1 MAHTYE
7 ELRKMKVD
15 QLRQIAAGLDDPRL
29 QGNTQMNKE
38 HLLPLLCQVLG
49 IEAHAHHV
57 VVGVDKG
64 SIKARIRALKSAR
77 DEAIAAGDGEQL
89 RQVRRRLHH
98 LKRALHKAAV

>member
-15 QLRQIAAGLDDPRL
+15 QLRQIAAELDDPRL

-89 RQVRRRLHH
+89 RKVRRRLHH